1 MLAKMNIVDMHVQE
15 ITESY
20 LSSLLDLT
28 SNNKPM
34 INVLTIL
41 AEENIN
47 YGQVIVDTINQRI
60 NEV

>member
-1 MLAKMNIVDMHVQE
+1 MNFIDMIAQE
-15 ITESY
+15 TAESY

-28 SNNKPM
+28 SNNKTL

-47 YGQVIVDTINQRI
+47 YGQTIVDTISRRI
-60 NEV
+60 NEVYIFT

>member
-1 MLAKMNIVDMHVQE
+1 MNVIDMHVQE
-15 ITESY
+15 TAESY

-28 SNNKPM
+28 SNNKSM

-41 AEENIN
+41 AEENIK
-47 YGQVIVDTINQRI
+47 YGQAIVDTINQRI